1 VDAHDLA
8 RASLRLLLSG
18 EPDLEVVG
26 EASNGQEALELCR
39 GLHPDLVLM
48 DLRMPIID
56 GIMATRMIQHACPAT
71 RILIFTIAANPEQLA
86 RAEHAGATGCLLKE
100 ASRQELIAAIHQIL
114 AGKRLFE

>member
-71 RILIFTIAANPEQLA
+71 RILIFTIATNPEQLA